1 MSVTIMLILII
12 LAGQAIEMLL
22 TALYQHQGHLLR
34 MVCVNGLS
42 GYKLDTLSKATELKG
57 HAPAILEA
65 VMITIGDDLDSD
77 VNYHGLVT
85 LTKLMIALPI
95 GM

>member
-1 MSVTIMLILII
+1 MLC
-12 LAGQAIEMLL
+12 
-22 TALYQHQGHLLR
+22 
-34 MVCVNGLS
+34 VCGSHGVYVYFTFSN
-42 GYKLDTLSKATELKG
+42 KLDTLCKATELKG